1 MFKANTRNSTMK
13 HAGMLRVAFVLALL
27 VGPLNP
33 DKRVTWQ
40 IQSKKL

>member
-27 VGPLNP
+27 VGPTQPGQKGDMANS
-33 DKRVTWQ
+33 
-40 IQSKKL
+40 I